1 MGRIFSEICYFLIVI
16 FLSGCVLDSDSKKIV
31 DKGSF
36 NLFVSPLQFKS
47 YPGGGGLV
55 LISLEPDTNFTGD
68 VDLWFETDENIILI
82 PEKSVFSM
90 NKLIEEI
97 EVYPDT
103 TVTQGE
109 SQINIIYRH
118 AGITDKKIVQ
128 INLTYLP
135 DATILLVGSGKKLS
149 LEIVQWLN
157 ETHFEYGIKADDS
170 WFCFCEDVETTGPIW
185 RYINKSWDIKIT
197 SNAYPPRYKWYLL
210 RKRGFIEPLL
220 CVRKD
225 ENQGLFEEIP
235 VNDFGK

>member
-1 MGRIFSEICYFLIVI
+1 LIVL
-16 FLSGCVLDSDSKKIV
+16 FLSGCVLDSDSKKTV

-47 YPGGGGLV
+47 YPGGGGMV

-68 VDLWFETDENIILI
+68 VDLWFETDENITLI
-82 PEKSVFSM
+82 PEKSVLSM

-103 TVTQGE
+103 TVIPGE
-109 SQINIIYRH
+109 SQINITYRH
-118 AGITDKKIVQ
+118 AGITDTKIVQ
-128 INLTYLP
+128 IILTYLP
-135 DATILLVGSGKKLS
+135 EAFIPLVGIGKNMS
-149 LEIVQWLN
+149 IEIVQWLD
-157 ETHFEYGIKADDS
+157 ETHPEYGIKEDNS
-170 WFCFCEDVETTGPIW
+170 WFHFCEDVQTTGLIW

-210 RKRGFIEPLL
+210 RKRGIIEPLL

-225 ENQGLFEEIP
+225 EDQGLFEEIP
-235 VNDFGK
+235 VSLFNVNPIGVIY